1 MLPKSSNQTSSE
13 ADVVESARP
22 GNLPAELSSFVDRV
36 GERAELKRLLTA
48 ARLVT
53 VTGVGGVG
61 KTRTVL
67 RVAAEVRRA
76 FADGAWLV
84 DLSALG
90 QAGLVAEAV
99 ADVLGVRDQST
110 RPLAEIL
117 AEFLA
122 PRRMLL
128 VLDNC
133 EHLAEPCAHLVDALL
148 RAAPELRVLATSRQP
163 LVVQGEHLFPLLPL
177 PISAAGSHAPSE
189 RDRDAAVVLFAERAR
204 AASPTFRL
212 AENNHEAVAQLC
224 RDLDGI
230 PLAIELAAVRTRA
243 LPVQQIAA
251 LLEGRL
257 ADRFALL
264 NGGGAVAG
272 RHESL
277 RTAIDWSHGLCT
289 RAESLLWARVSVFAG
304 DFDLTAAQTVC
315 TDDRLA
321 ADRVLH
327 LVTSLVDKSI
337 LLAEEHPAGV
347 RYRLLDTIR
356 EYGLDLLRATGDERV
371 LRRRH
376 RDFYLET
383 ARRFDDQ
390 WYGPEQVVWYERLS
404 REHANLRAALEFSL
418 SDPAEH
424 AAALELVT
432 ALRFFWVACGHP
444 REGRHYLDRVLA
456 PAPACTPAL
465 TTAFWVCGWICAMQ
479 GDLAGSELRLAEAR
493 THADTRASAW
503 IAYVSGMLAL
513 FRGDAGRALE
523 LTEESERLH
532 RSATEPGIGLI
543 VALTAQCWALAF
555 AGDFDRQFAVIEQA
569 WELSEDQRERW
580 MRSYADY
587 MRALAE
593 MGRGNP
599 GAAVSYCRDA
609 LRFKRLLGDSTGCA
623 MAVDVLATAAATLGE
638 AERAAQLL
646 GVAQR
651 AWETVGLAQLGA
663 PDLVAARAAVE
674 KQARE
679 KAGERAFDAA
689 YTAGLDL
696 DLKAGI
702 EYALDEP
709 DRTGSPELT
718 PGAGNWA
725 PLTRR
730 EREVATLVAEGLT
743 NQRIAGRL
751 LIGRR
756 TANTHIEHILTKLDF
771 TSRAQIAAWVAA
783 QQRET

>member
-1 MLPKSSNQTSSE
+1 MT
-13 ADVVESARP
+13 ESARP

-36 GERAELKRLLTA
+36 GERQELKRLLTA

-90 QAGLVAEAV
+90 QADLVPEAV
-99 ADVLGVRDQST
+99 AGALGLRDQST
-110 RPLAEIL
+110 RSLVKIL
-117 AEFLA
+117 AEFLEA
-122 PRRMLL
+122 RRLLL

-133 EHLAEPCAHLVDALL
+133 EHLAQPCAQLVDALL
-148 RAAPELRVLATSRQP
+148 RSAPGLRVLATSRQP
-163 LVVQGEHLFPLLPL
+163 LAVQGEHLFPLLPL
-177 PISAAGSHAPSE
+177 PISPDGSRASG
-189 RDRDAAVVLFAERAR
+189 DRDAAVVLFAERAR

-212 AENNHEAVAQLC
+212 TEHNQDAVARLC

-264 NGGGAVAG
+264 GGGGAVAG

-289 RAESLLWARVSVFAG
+289 REESLLWARVSVFAG
-304 DFDLTAAQTVC
+304 DFDLTAAQEVC
-315 TDDRLA
+315 ADDRLA
-321 ADRVLH
+321 DEGVLH

-337 LLAEEHPAGV
+337 LLAEEQPSGI
-347 RYRLLDTIR
+347 RFRLLETIR
-356 EYGLDLLRATGDERV
+356 EYGLGLLRATGDERL

-376 RDFYLET
+376 RDYYLGM

-390 WYGPEQVVWYERLS
+390 WCGPEQVVWYQRLS

-424 AAALELVT
+424 EAGLNLVAALL
-432 ALRFFWVACGHP
+432 FFWVACGHP

-456 PAPACTPAL
+456 LKHPSGPTLAKAW
-465 TTAFWVCGWICAMQ
+465 WVCGWICAMQ
-479 GDLAGSELRLAEAR
+479 GDMTASERRLAESR
-493 THADTRASAW
+493 QHADTPALAW
-503 IAYVSGMLAL
+503 ISYVSGMIAL
-513 FRGDAGRALE
+513 LQGNPIRALV
-523 LTEESERLH
+523 LSEESERLH
-532 RSATEPGIGLI
+532 RASGDSGIGLL

-555 AGDFDRQFAVIEQA
+555 AGEFDREFAAIEQTWA
-569 WELSEDQRERW
+569 LSDDHQERW

-599 GAAVSYCRDA
+599 GVAVSYCRDA
-609 LRFKRLLGDSTGCA
+609 LRFKRQLGDSTGCA
-623 MAVDVLATAAATLGE
+623 MAVDVLATAAAALGE
-638 AERAAQLL
+638 AERAAGLL
-646 GVAQR
+646 GIAHR
-651 AWETVGLAQLGA
+651 AWETVGLPQLGS

-674 KQARE
+674 KQARD
-679 KAGERAFDAA
+679 KAGDRAFDAA
-689 YTAGLDL
+689 YAAGLDL
-696 DLKAGI
+696 DLGAGI
-702 EYALDEP
+702 EYALGEP
-709 DRTGSPELT
+709 DRTGPPEVT
-718 PGAGNWA
+718 QRAGNWA

-730 EREVATLVAEGLT
+730 EREVAALVAEGLT
-743 NQRIAGRL
+743 NQQIAGRL